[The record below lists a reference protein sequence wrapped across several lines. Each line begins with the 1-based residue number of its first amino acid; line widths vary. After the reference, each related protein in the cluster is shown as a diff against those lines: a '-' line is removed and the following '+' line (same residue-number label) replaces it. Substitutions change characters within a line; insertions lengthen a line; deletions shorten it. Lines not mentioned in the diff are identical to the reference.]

1 MTESYLKID
10 IYNHIFP
17 AKYVEAMSKMG
28 LMQAPGKGGGG
39 TLRTLYDLDLRFRI
53 MDRHEGL
60 MHVLTMCTL
69 FSERIVAAGKSTE
82 AARIAND
89 SLAEL
94 VSRYPDQFP
103 AAVACLPLDN
113 IEAALAETDR
123 AINELRMR
131 GVQITTPIN
140 DRPIDAPEYWPLYE
154 KMEKYNLPIWIHPV
168 REHDY
173 ADYRTENRSLYR
185 IAGMLGWPYETSVA
199 MIRLAMSGILEKFP
213 NIKFITHH
221 CGAMIPYFADRVV
234 QFLDSDEARGGAT
247 YRRGLMKAP
256 LEYLK
261 MFYNDTALYGNTP
274 GLMCA
279 HALFGAEKMLFG
291 TDLPFD
297 NQLGARVTRQTIQ
310 AIDEMDISDDEKKL
324 IYEENA
330 RKLLRLPT

>member
-1 MTESYLKID
+1 
-10 IYNHIFP
+10 
-17 AKYVEAMSKMG
+17 MSRMG
-28 LMQAPGKGGGG
+28 LMQAPAEGAPLG
-39 TLRTLYDLDLRFRI
+39 TLYNLDLRFRI

-69 FSERIVAAGKSTE
+69 FTEKIVAAGKSVE

-94 VSRYPDQFP
+94 VARYPDRFP
-103 AAVACLPLDN
+103 AAIAALPLDN
-113 IEAALAETDR
+113 VEASLEEIDR
-123 AINELRMR
+123 AINDLRLR
-131 GVQITTPIN
+131 GVQITTPIY
-140 DRPIDAPEYWPLYE
+140 DHPIDAPEYWPIYE

-185 IAGMLGWPYETSVA
+185 IAGMLGWPYETTVA
-199 MIRLAMSGILEKFP
+199 MVRLAMSGVLEKFP

-221 CGAMIPYFADRVV
+221 CGAMVPYFAERIT
-234 QFLDSDEARGGAT
+234 QFLDSDEARGQAR
-247 YRRGLMKAP
+247 YRQGLTRAP
-256 LEYLK
+256 LEYLR
-261 MFYNDTALYGNTP
+261 MFYNDTALYGNAP

-279 HALFGAEKMLFG
+279 HAFFGAERLLFG

-297 NQLGARVTRQTIQ
+297 NQLGARVTRQTID
-310 AIDEMDISDDEKKL
+310 AIDEMEISEDERRL
-324 IYEENA
+324 IYEGNA

>member
-1 MTESYLKID
+1 MPKSHLKID

-17 AKYVEAMSKMG
+17 PKYVEELSKMG
-28 LMQAPGKGGGG
+28 LMQTPAAGAGGAPA
-39 TLRTLYDLDLRFRI
+39 TLYDLDLRFRI

-60 MHVLTMCTL
+60 MHVLTLCTL
-69 FSERIVAAGKSTE
+69 FSDRIIAAGKSVE

-89 SLAEL
+89 TMAEL
-94 VSRYPDQFP
+94 VSKYPDRFP

-113 IEAALAETDR
+113 IEAALQEADR

-173 ADYRTENRSLYR
+173 PDYKTEDRSLYR
-185 IAGMLGWPYETSVA
+185 IASMLGWPYETSVA
-199 MIRLAMSGILEKFP
+199 MIRLAMSGVLEKYP

-221 CGAMIPYFADRVV
+221 CGAMIPYFADRII
-234 QFLDSDEARGGAT
+234 QFLDSDEARGSAT
-247 YRRGLMKAP
+247 YRRGLTKAP
-256 LEYLK
+256 IEYLR

-279 HALFGAEKMLFG
+279 YACFGADRLLFG

-297 NQLGARVTRQTIQ
+297 NQLGARLTRQTIN
-310 AIDEMDISDDEKKL
+310 AINEMDISDDERKL
-324 IYEENA
+324 IFEDNA
-330 RKLLRLPT
+330 RKLLRLPI

>member
-1 MTESYLKID
+1 MNLKID

-17 AKYVEAMSKMG
+17 TKYVEAMSKMG
-28 LMQAPGKGGGG
+28 MMQAPAGGSGM
-39 TLRTLYDLDLRFRI
+39 LRTLYDLDLRFRI

-69 FSERIVAAGKSTE
+69 FEDRIIAAGKSVE

-94 VSRYPDQFP
+94 VSRYPDRFP
-103 AAVACLPLDN
+103 AAVAMLSLDN
-113 IEAALAETDR
+113 IEASLHEIDR
-123 AINELRMR
+123 AVKELRLR
-131 GVQITTPIN
+131 GVQITTPIH
-140 DRPIDAPEYWPLYE
+140 DRPIDAPEYWPIYE

-199 MIRLAMSGILEKFP
+199 MVRLAMSGVLEKYP
-213 NIKFITHH
+213 KVKFVTHH
-221 CGAMIPYFADRVV
+221 CGAMVPYFAERIV
-234 QFLDSDEARGGAT
+234 QFLDSDEARGQAI
-247 YRRGLMKAP
+247 YRQSLTKSP
-256 LEYLK
+256 LEYMK

-279 HALFGAEKMLFG
+279 YALFGAEKLLFG
-291 TDLPFD
+291 TDMPFD
-297 NQLGARVTRQTIQ
+297 NQLGARVTRQTID
-310 AIDEMDISDDEKKL
+310 AIDAMEISDAEKRL
-324 IYEENA
+324 IYEGNA
-330 RKLLRLPT
+330 RRLLRLPT

>member
-1 MTESYLKID
+1 MSKSHLKID

-17 AKYVEAMSKMG
+17 AAYVEQMVKMG
-28 LMQAPGKGGGG
+28 LMRAPVKGGQTAG
-39 TLRTLYDLDLRFRI
+39 LFDLDLRFRI
-53 MDRHEGL
+53 MDRYEGL

-69 FSERIVAAGKSTE
+69 FWERIVSEGKSVE

-94 VSRYPDQFP
+94 VAKYPDRFP

-113 IEAALAETDR
+113 MDAALKETDR
-123 AINELRMR
+123 AINELKMR
-131 GVQITTPIN
+131 GVQITTPVN
-140 DRPIDAPEYWPLYE
+140 DHAIDSPEFWPLYE

-199 MIRLAMSGILEKFP
+199 MVRLAMSGILERFP
-213 NIKFITHH
+213 RLKLITHH
-221 CGAMIPYFADRVV
+221 CGGMVPYYSERIV
-234 QFLDSDEARGGAT
+234 QFLDSDEARGNAD
-247 YRRGLMKAP
+247 YRQGLTKSP
-256 LEYLK
+256 VEYLK
-261 MFYNDTALYGNTP
+261 MFYNDTALYGNTS
-274 GLMCA
+274 GLMLA
-279 HALFGAEKMLFG
+279 REFFGTEKILFG

-297 NQLGARVTRQTIQ
+297 NQFGSRVTRQTIN
-310 AIDEMDISDDEKKL
+310 AIEDMEISESEKAL